1 VTKDE
6 KIIELV
12 NRAVAHLKTFPP
24 PAGVSD
30 AAAIKEYY
38 AIFDAPV
45 RWKAGVRTL
54 EEVFAPVR
62 RASFGF
68 KMRERGKPLAVSQ
81 MN

>member
-1 VTKDE
+1 MTKDE
-6 KIIELV
+6 KILELV
-12 NRAVAHLKTFPP
+12 NRAVAHLKNLPP

-38 AIFDAPV
+38 AIFDGPV
-45 RWKAGVRTL
+45 RWKAGVRTP
-54 EEVFAPVR
+54 EEAFAPAR
-62 RASFGF
+62 KARLGF